1 MAVRY
6 YSITQLFTLGEWV
19 HQELWN
25 DKELNEH
32 WHGTWLLITNTNQ
45 IFTLAMRLVI
55 INNLN
60 AELLAILHQLQ
71 ISWSLGIHNHNLIF
85 FNSLIAIKLVN
96 ETGRNQCVDFFNKKV
111 TS

>member
-1 MAVRY
+1 M
-6 YSITQLFTLGEWV
+6 ST
-19 HQELWN
+19 HS
-25 DKELNEH
+25 
-32 WHGTWLLITNTNQ
+32 HGTYILITNQ

-71 ISWSLGIHNHNLIF
+71 ISWSLGIHNHNLII

-96 ETGRNQCVDFFNKKV
+96 ETGTNQCIDFFTKKV